1 MGFLLMVSIAETPT
15 YVGLSL
21 SIAYSYQRGEM
32 TVDEL
37 FAWLRASK
45 QEQTQSADIS
55 QGQTMTFLIFL
66 LACGAAASTGM
77 IFQPGPWY
85 ESLNKPRFTP
95 PNWVF
100 PVAWTTI
107 YLLLAW
113 VGYRLTLTPGSE
125 TVLALWAAQIA
136 LNTLWTPVFFGAH
149 RIFAGMLIIT
159 LLWLVVAAM
168 VVLALRLDVIT
179 GLILFPYLAW
189 LCVAAALNFS
199 ILRNNRE

>member
-1 MGFLLMVSIAETPT
+1 MMNV
-15 YVGLSL
+15 V
-21 SIAYSYQRGEM
+21 
-32 TVDEL
+32 
-37 FAWLRASK
+37 
-45 QEQTQSADIS
+45 
-55 QGQTMTFLIFL
+55 TFLI
-66 LACGAAASTGM
+66 ACGAAASSG
-77 IFQPGPWY
+77 IFFKPGAWY
-85 ESLNKPRFTP
+85 ESLVKPGFTP

-113 VGYRLTLTPGSE
+113 VGYRLTLLPGSE

-149 RIFAGMLIIT
+149 RPFAAMVILTI
-159 LLWLVVAAM
+159 LWLVVATM

-199 ILRNNRE
+199 ILRNNPR